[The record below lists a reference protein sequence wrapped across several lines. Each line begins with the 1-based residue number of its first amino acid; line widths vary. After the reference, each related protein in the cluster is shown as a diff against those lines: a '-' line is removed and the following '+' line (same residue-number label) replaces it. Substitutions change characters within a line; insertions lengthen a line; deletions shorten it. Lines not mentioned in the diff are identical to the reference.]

1 MCGVMGVYGTP
12 FSSQEIFQGLQL
24 LQHRG
29 QDAAGILSYNFQS
42 QNFSLYKDVGLV
54 AKVFNLDNISGL
66 TGELSIGHTRYAT
79 VGPKYSTD
87 AKRDIQPMMMN
98 YPFGVGMAHNG
109 NLVNYYELKSELKTT
124 YNRHLF
130 TQNDLEAL
138 LNILSQNLLNI
149 SQQKKEN
156 SNQPQ
161 SSLKLKFEE
170 FQEAVQ
176 NLFTQVQGG
185 FSVVGVLADHGLFA
199 FRDPHGIRPLLIG
212 RRKLTEQE
220 KNLHPQHFEYSYC
233 LASETN
239 VFQFLDYEIIGDLA
253 PGEIVLISPDGEIH
267 SSTQYSIK
275 NIIPQKS
282 CMFEWIYFSNPE
294 STLEKVNVYQS
305 RLNFGRKL
313 SSQIQKAITEKRI
326 SPDMVVPIP
335 DTSRVAA
342 ISLSENAHIP
352 YREVLI
358 KNRYVQRSFILNNQE
373 NRKKAVEL
381 KLTAIS
387 SEIKGK
393 NVLLVDD
400 SIVRGTTSQKII
412 QLVKDAGARQ
422 VYLASTCPPIRYPCF
437 YGIDFP
443 DPTELIA
450 YQKTTDEIA
459 KVLGADALFYLS
471 ESELEQSLETQNICK
486 ACLNGDYPVK
496 CNTDKFKE
504 MRHFHRD
511 EKE

>member
-12 FSSQEIFQGLQL
+12 FSSQEVFQGLQL

-98 YPFGVGMAHNG
+98 YPFGLGMAHNG
-109 NLVNYYELKSELKTT
+109 NLVNYYELKSELKTA

-149 SQQKKEN
+149 SQRKVEN

-176 NLFTQVQGG
+176 NLFSQVHGG
-185 FSVVGVLADHGLFA
+185 FSVVGALADHGLFA

-220 KNLHPQHFEYSYC
+220 KKLNPQHFEYSYC
-233 LASETN
+233 LSSETN
-239 VFQFLDYEIIGDLA
+239 VFQFLDYEVIGDLA
-253 PGEIVLISPDGEIH
+253 PGEIILISSDGEIH
-267 SSTQYSIK
+267 SSTQYSTQNK
-275 NIIPQKS
+275 IPQKS

-305 RLNFGRKL
+305 RLNFGHKL
-313 SSQIQKAITEKRI
+313 ALQIQSAITEKRI

-342 ISLSENAHIP
+342 ISLSENTHIP

-412 QLVKDAGARQ
+412 QLVKDAGARE

-443 DPTELIA
+443 NPTELIA
-450 YQKTTDEIA
+450 YQKTTDQIA
-459 KVLGADALFYLS
+459 QVLGADALFYLS
-471 ESELEQSLETQNICK
+471 ENDLEKSLGTQNICK

-496 CNTDKFKE
+496 CNTDKFKQ
-504 MRHFHRD
+504 MRDFHRT
-511 EKE
+511 